1 MLKRLIIDDILIG
14 RIVRDIVQVI
24 FRELFCK
31 LASAPFKIKISDD
44 AFPYLF
50 RNQHMIHQEPQQS
63 IQCILTCVERYKII
77 GIKECKPF
85 VWIDTTGIIII

>member
-24 FRELFCK
+24 FRELLCK

-44 AFPYLF
+44 AIPFSEPAHDSSGTATVHTMHPHLCRAIQNN
-50 RNQHMIHQEPQQS
+50 RN
-63 IQCILTCVERYKII
+63 
-77 GIKECKPF
+77 
-85 VWIDTTGIIII
+85 